1 MGGIAIKV
9 KGVGVGT
16 LPELQGVGLQCKA
29 EGQETLTVRLPTS
42 AGQPRHMR
50 MHVAVCLHT
59 QTSTIIV
66 SYKVADYYNII
77 SFIFLL
83 RGGDDDSARFLC
95 VYPHS
100 FYGHFH

>member
-50 MHVAVCLHT
+50 MRVVVCLQM
-59 QTSTIIV
+59 QTNGSIYT
-66 SYKVADYYNII
+66 
-77 SFIFLL
+77 
-83 RGGDDDSARFLC
+83 
-95 VYPHS
+95 
-100 FYGHFH
+100 YGIMNE